1 MTENT
6 QDFVAL
12 KQVLREILGEI
23 CSLSDCQSIG
33 IRLHNNNGDY
43 PYYVHEGFPEFFII
57 KENSVC
63 AKDEEDKAI
72 FDEDD
77 SPLLECMCGNVLKG
91 RFDPKHPY
99 FTEKGS
105 FWTNSTTQLLK
116 GFTEKEK
123 QSQLR
128 NMCNYSGYESVAL
141 IPMRAGNETLG
152 LIQMNDPRENM
163 FTLEDVKNYEAIAD
177 RVGSVVLN
185 ALEVQKRM
193 NDVFELVNKLKGN

>member
-6 QDFVAL
+6 QDFIAL
-12 KQVLREILGEI
+12 RQILTEILVEI
-23 CSLSDCQSIG
+23 SSLSNCQSIG
-33 IRLHNNNGDY
+33 IRLHNNDGDY
-43 PYYVHEGFPEFFII
+43 PYYVQEGFPDFFIT

-63 AKDEEDKAI
+63 AKDEENNPT
-72 FDEDD
+72 FDEDGNL
-77 SPLLECMCGNVLKG
+77 LLECMCGNVLTG

-105 FWTNSTTQLLK
+105 FWTNSSTQLLK
-116 GFTEKEK
+116 KFTEKEPETRT
-123 QSQLR
+123 R

-141 IPMRAGNETLG
+141 IPMRTSNTTLG

-163 FTLEDVKNYEAIAD
+163 FTLEKIETYEAVAD

-185 ALEVQKRM
+185 VLEVQKKM
-193 NDVFELVNKLKGN
+193 NDVFEFVNKLKDN

>member
-1 MTENT
+1 MSKIT

-12 KQVLREILGEI
+12 KQVLTEIVGEI
-23 CSLSDCQSIG
+23 CSISDCQSIG
-33 IRLHNNNGDY
+33 IRIHNNGDY
-43 PYYVHEGFPEFFII
+43 PYYVHEGFPEFFIT

-63 AKDEEDKAI
+63 AKDEQDNPI
-72 FDEDD
+72 FDENGN
-77 SPLLECMCGNVLKG
+77 PLLECMCGNVLKG

-123 QSQLR
+123 HSQLR

-141 IPMRAGNETLG
+141 IPIRTGNETLG

-163 FTLEDVKNYEAIAD
+163 FNLEDVKSYEAIAD
-177 RVGSVVLN
+177 RVGSVILN
-185 ALEVQKRM
+185 VFEAHKRKREF
-193 NDVFELVNKLKGN
+193 FELVNKLKGN